1 MQKIAGEINIKMY
14 LNSDFK
20 AIGKKTQSHIMT
32 ATYTISIIIRMSHLV
47 EEAHTAAPSFSVAY
61 QSWAHGSLGLV

>member
-1 MQKIAGEINIKMY
+1 
-14 LNSDFK
+14 
-20 AIGKKTQSHIMT
+20 MT

>member
-1 MQKIAGEINIKMY
+1 
-14 LNSDFK
+14 
-20 AIGKKTQSHIMT
+20 MT

-61 QSWAHGSLGLV
+61 QSWAHGSDWCDLSDFSSNN